1 MTISFS
7 ILFVFLAAIGGGLL
21 YYNISVFCLKN
32 KKIKE
37 FVKKKSSMKYGLG
50 IGVVLVL
57 SVCAAV
63 VLFFGGFTNG
73 GSHYVNDC
81 GGEVSGVQT
90 LQKSE
95 NLLQS
100 SSLFPKSQ
108 IERIVI
114 DFNQTIISKLNSSTM
129 NSFVKNVTEH
139 KNYMKGDAKE
149 EFDYDLGRLIR
160 NDFERFVSNIPNYL
174 KKMVEDVSGKTNAL
188 FRKVSI
194 QSQIIT
200 KHVQPM
206 NHILSKTSSI
216 ANNFDRE
223 VKKGISSDYIGSL
236 DLYVNVAMII
246 TIIFIIK
253 LLIITGL
260 IFTYKGKSCI
270 LKYACMSGYV
280 IYFIFLCSSLG
291 AVIGNGMMISTI
303 ESCKFN
309 NKKGLASVVHETERD
324 SACQTGNAIFM
335 MTNTHIDISP
345 ILQVLKNDVENHKS
359 EIIKIVD
366 KTTTDVINSMKSI
379 LTDETR
385 KRRAYLD
392 NNYDTNGCQP
402 IEFATAKSIADSVEV
417 TIEFFQDLVS
427 NLSKNKKHILADI
440 TEFQTTLTTSVTQ
453 YTSSMILDIQNIL
466 QKVNKLIDD
475 ANFKCRPFLDSFEN
489 CHVDMCGRLTDFNK
503 FKARKLY
510 CVIAIFGLIGVC
522 GAYVGFWAQSLLL
535 KNQKDENE
543 IPVKNNDVEA
553 NSNTKSKSKST
564 NKTGDIKS
572 KTVSKK

>member
-1 MTISFS
+1 
-7 ILFVFLAAIGGGLL
+7 
-21 YYNISVFCLKN
+21 
-32 KKIKE
+32 
-37 FVKKKSSMKYGLG
+37 MKYGLG
-50 IGVVLVL
+50 IGVFLVL

-81 GGEVSGVQT
+81 GSEVSGVQT

-129 NSFVKNVTEH
+129 NSFVKNVTEY
-139 KNYMKGDAKE
+139 KNSMKGNAKME
-149 EFDYDLGRLIR
+149 YDVALERFIR

-206 NHILSKTSSI
+206 NDILSKAIQI
-216 ANNFDRE
+216 AYRFRLPVE
-223 VKKGISSDYIGSL
+223 EGIYSDYLKIL
-236 DLYVNVAMII
+236 DCDIETVLVI

-260 IFTYKGKSCI
+260 IFIYKGKSCI

-366 KTTTDVINSMKSI
+366 KTTTDVTNSMKSI

-392 NNYDTNGCQP
+392 NNGDNNGCHP
-402 IEFATAKSIADSVEV
+402 IEFATAKKFAASLLA
-417 TIEFFQDLVS
+417 TIDYLTRTRS
-427 NLSKNKKHILADI
+427 SLSKNKKHILADL
-440 TEFQTTLTTSVTQ
+440 TEFQSTLTTSVTQ
-453 YTSSMILDIQNIL
+453 YTSSMILDIQNNL

-543 IPVKNNDVEA
+543 IPVKNNNVEA
-553 NSNTKSKSKST
+553 NSNTKSKST

-572 KTVSKK
+572 KTVLKK